1 MITVHHLNESRSQ
14 RILWLLEELEVPYDI
29 KFYTRDPHTK
39 MAPAELQ
46 HIHPLGKS
54 PIITDD
60 GRTIAESGAIID
72 YIIRH
77 HGDGRLQPDPMS
89 TDYDDYIYWL
99 HYAEGS
105 ASLPFVIDP
114 IAKSFGK
121 MATPLQRRV
130 DYELDLNL
138 GFINHCLAD
147 KQYLLGDEL
156 TAADVQMSFVGE
168 LAVTFMDASP
178 YANLDSWVS
187 RFQARPAYRAAL
199 ERGGSYRFAREPGSS
214 SETTGPLA
222 I

>member
-29 KFYTRDPHTK
+29 KFYRRDPHTK

-60 GRTIAESGAIID
+60 GRAIAESGAIID

-77 HGDGRLQPDPMS
+77 HGDGRLQPDPRS
-89 TDYDDYIYWL
+89 KEYDDYVYWL

-121 MATPLQRRV
+121 LATPLQRRV
-130 DYELDLNL
+130 NYELDLNL
-138 GFINHCLAD
+138 GFIDNCLAKND
-147 KQYLLGDEL
+147 YLLGGEL

-178 YANLDSWVS
+178 YANLDAWVA
-187 RFQARPAYRAAL
+187 RFQARSAYQAAL
-199 ERGGSYRFAREPGSS
+199 ERGGTYRYARQP
-214 SETTGPLA
+214 A
-222 I
+222 A

>member
-1 MITVHHLNESRSQ
+1 MITVHHLNELRSQ

-29 KFYTRDPHTK
+29 KFYWRDPHTK

-46 HIHPLGKS
+46 DIHPLGKS

-60 GRTIAESGAIID
+60 GKAIAESGAIID

-77 HGDGRLQPDPMS
+77 HGDGRLRPDPTS
-89 TDYDDYIYWL
+89 KTYDEYVYWL

-114 IAKSFGK
+114 IARTFGK

-130 DYELDLNL
+130 NRELDLNL
-138 GFINHCLAD
+138 GFIDQCLGGKD
-147 KQYLLGDEL
+147 YLLGSEL

-168 LAVTFMDASP
+168 LAVSFMDMSP
-178 YANLDSWVS
+178 YTHLDAWVA
-187 RFQARPAYRAAL
+187 RFQARPAYQAAI
-199 ERGGSYRFAREPGSS
+199 ERGGAYRYARQAGS
-214 SETTGPLA
+214 
-222 I
+222 

>member
-14 RILWLLEELEVPYDI
+14 RILWLLEELKVPYDI
-29 KFYTRDPHTK
+29 EFYWRDPHTR

-60 GRTIAESGAIID
+60 GRAIAESGAIID

-77 HGDGRLQPDPMS
+77 HGDGRLRPDPGS
-89 TDYDDYIYWL
+89 TAYDDYVYWL

-130 DYELDLNL
+130 DHELDLNL
-138 GFINHCLAD
+138 GFIDRCLNGKD
-147 KQYLLGDEL
+147 YLLGSEL

-168 LAVTFMDASP
+168 LAVSFADASP
-178 YANLDSWVS
+178 YPNLDAWVA
-187 RFQARPAYRAAL
+187 RFQARPAYQAAL
-199 ERGGSYRFAREPGSS
+199 ERGGAYSFARQ
-214 SETTGPLA
+214 A
-222 I
+222 DA